1 MKLEY
6 LTNKLKTMTGLNS
19 IDEYE
24 EDLVKLVN
32 AHNEN
37 QFSLYPRINLL
48 AEQISLKLDNLYDRI
63 IELLKYGKDSS
74 SLEVYKLRY
83 GEVEGEKR
91 HQIKTDKTKQTLDKY
106 IKKYG
111 EIDGKIKYEEY
122 CKSKS
127 MSLDMFIR
135 RYGEEEGNIKF
146 REYWDTTG
154 FGTSKRA
161 FQKRHGED
169 WEKYYNDYA
178 QSQGYNNTLD
188 GKIAKYG
195 KEEGTKKYEEL
206 NRKKS
211 KSLSKESLIQ
221 KLLDSGATFSDIQT
235 VIAERWDH
243 VSLKSFISKYGE
255 ENGKIKYDDH
265 VRRRKENN
273 PICIEYYEKRNISKD
288 IAFEMISNIQ
298 WEKCE
303 KLSRFS
309 KESLRYFSPL
319 NEIFHHRGISC
330 QYKQNEFGILL
341 DLEEYEVY
349 KQNRF
354 FFYDFYVPDLKL
366 IIEYHGERFHDDINY
381 DETLNVSKDEIFN
394 LKYNK
399 DFYKKW
405 VAEQRGFTVLILR
418 SWRISEDLKNMFDF
432 LNFTEE
438 EKCKFL

>member
-6 LTNKLKTMTGLNS
+6 LTNKLKTMTGLDS
-19 IDEYE
+19 IDEYQ
-24 EDLVKLVN
+24 EDLIKLVN

-37 QFSLYPRINLL
+37 RFSLYPRINLL

-111 EIDGKIKYEEY
+111 ETDGKIKYEEY

-135 RYGEEEGNIKF
+135 RYGEEEGNLKF

-169 WEKYYNDYA
+169 WERYYNDYA
-178 QSQGYNNTLD
+178 KSQGYNNTLE

-195 KEEGTKKYEEL
+195 KKDGTKKYEEL

-211 KSLSKESLIQ
+211 KSLSKEFFIQ
-221 KLLDSGATFSDIQT
+221 TLLDSGASFSDIQNA
-235 VIAERWDH
+235 IIERWDT
-243 VSLKSFISKYGE
+243 VSLKSFTSRYGE
-255 ENGKIKYDDH
+255 ENGKLKYDEH
-265 VRRRKENN
+265 IRKSKENN
-273 PICIEYYEKRNISKD
+273 PICIEYYEKRNIPENV
-288 IAFEMISNIQ
+288 AFGIISNIQ
-298 WEKCE
+298 WERCE

-309 KESLRYFSPL
+309 KESLKYFLPL
-319 NEIFHHRGISC
+319 NEIFHNRGISC

-341 DLEEYEVY
+341 SQDEYKIY
-349 KQNRF
+349 KKNRF
-354 FFYDFYVPDLKL
+354 FFYDFYVPDLNL
-366 IIEYHGERFHDDINY
+366 IIEYHGERFHDDIDY

-394 LKYNK
+394 LQYNK